1 MPAASTPTVSVAEF
15 AALLRDHGYKLGA
28 RELGDMLDAAQRLGL
43 AQERLISG
51 AWRALACHSARE
63 WRDWPE
69 LFERYWHPQRLRG
82 TVKVS
87 GQTRPSR
94 DLRQAVQQMHDEMT
108 SSSTRPP
115 SSAGRPRAL
124 AGSDHPAPS
133 AHEQEEAHGGAQGGA
148 SRVEALDNR
157 EGQTWLP
164 QELGELRSW
173 ARQIHRRLR
182 PQPTRR
188 WQVQDPGVKLDLR
201 QTLRRSVA
209 QAGELMLPVW
219 RRRRV
224 QPPRL
229 FILVDVSRSMASHAA
244 FFLRTARA
252 FAQEAGARVFVF
264 HTRLAE
270 VTPLMHADNARVQEK
285 INAVTAG
292 FGGGTRIADC
302 LQDFASSEVR
312 HQLQRSSRIW
322 VFSDGFD
329 TGEPHELGEALVAL
343 QRRGAR
349 LTWFHPTRQAPAATA
364 FVRAQSRLTETWP
377 LSGLDDLRRI
387 ARQVR

>member
-1 MPAASTPTVSVAEF
+1 MLTATAPSLSVAGF
-15 AALLRDHGYKLGA
+15 AALLRDHGFKLGA
-28 RELGDMLDAAQRLGL
+28 RELGDMLDAAQRLGVS
-43 AQERLISG
+43 QERLISG

-69 LFERYWHPQRLRG
+69 LYERYWHPQRLRG

-94 DLRQAVQQMHDEMT
+94 DLRQAVQQLHEDLA
-108 SSSTRPP
+108 SRP
-115 SSAGRPRAL
+115 SSAASSKAPPQAL
-124 AGSDHPAPS
+124 AGSDHAAPS
-133 AHEQEEAHGGAQGGA
+133 SQAAHPSAQGGA

-157 EGQTWLP
+157 DGQTWLP

-173 ARQIHRRLR
+173 ARQIHQRLR

-188 WQVQDPGVKLDLR
+188 WRAQDPGRRLDLR

-209 QAGELMLPVW
+209 HAGELMLPAW
-219 RRRRV
+219 RQRRV
-224 QPPRL
+224 EPPRL

-292 FGGGTRIADC
+292 FGGGTRIAAC
-302 LQDFASSEVR
+302 LQDFARSEVR
-312 HQLQRSSRIW
+312 HQLQRHSRIW

-329 TGEPHELGEALVAL
+329 TGEPTELDDALTTL

-364 FVRAQSRLTETWP
+364 FVRARSRLTQAWP
-377 LSGLDDLRRI
+377 LAQLDDLRRV
-387 ARQVR
+387 ARHLR